1 MEIIINAMETSYEK
15 SMNNLFEA
23 VSVGAALAYMDNGK
37 INTVGIDE
45 WLKDKE
51 LLKYITGATNSKPRV
66 IGRIEFC
73 RKKFE
78 G

>member
-1 MEIIINAMETSYEK
+1 MVPTQGITWLFSCPDIIPNNINLRQERNSE
-15 SMNNLFEA
+15 
-23 VSVGAALAYMDNGK
+23 
-37 INTVGIDE
+37 
-45 WLKDKE
+45 DKE

>member
-1 MEIIINAMETSYEK
+1 M
-15 SMNNLFEA
+15 
-23 VSVGAALAYMDNGK
+23 GAALAYMDKGK
-37 INTVGIDE
+37 INVSGIEE

-51 LLKYITGATNSKPRV
+51 LLKYITGATNSRPRV

>member
-1 MEIIINAMETSYEK
+1 M
-15 SMNNLFEA
+15 
-23 VSVGAALAYMDNGK
+23 SVGAALAYMDNGK
-37 INTVGIDE
+37 INTVGMDE